1 MSTDHATWSAHP
13 YLDHRTPRCQRLPRC
28 CVHAW
33 FASRGQVKSRES
45 KVTRRGYA
53 NSGRTRQWHHHRACG
68 GRVNVRRLLPLPLLL
83 LMASILRS
91 LHNTCAG
98 GIESACTDAP
108 DGAPP
113 RRGTQRRTRHR
124 RRMTTTVSSTSSFR
138 RRRRRRRL
146 LGRQAA
152 GRGTT
157 FGAGCAARRAA
168 SAPSPPH
175 QLLSA
180 RAHSARPGLLP
191 PLPCQ
196 PAMSVRAAKDH

>member
-1 MSTDHATWSAHP
+1 M
-13 YLDHRTPRCQRLPRC
+13 
-28 CVHAW
+28 
-33 FASRGQVKSRES
+33 
-45 KVTRRGYA
+45 TRRGYA

-68 GRVNVRRLLPLPLLL
+68 GRVNVRRLLPLLLL

-98 GIESACTDAP
+98 GVEPACTDAP
-108 DGAPP
+108 DGASPP
-113 RRGTQRRTRHR
+113 RGTQRRTRHR
-124 RRMTTTVSSTSSFR
+124 RMTTVSSTSSFCS
-138 RRRRRRRL
+138 RRRRRRL

-175 QLLSA
+175 HLHST
-180 RAHSARPGLLP
+180 RAHSAPSVGRSAGTSWPDLGVRAHLLRS
-191 PLPCQ
+191 
-196 PAMSVRAAKDH
+196 ASASRRAAKGACRSMASGEIVIRRA